1 MFRNFSEIANIAM
14 AATPK
19 QNFETEVTEE
29 AVNVNNTP
37 QQQSELK
44 ERKEIPDNP
53 RRSKKNKRGGNS
65 RQEIFF
71 FC

>member
-1 MFRNFSEIANIAM
+1 MLRNFSEIANIAM

-53 RRSKKNKRGGNS
+53 RRSKKIKEE
-65 RQEIFF
+65 EIAVRRFF